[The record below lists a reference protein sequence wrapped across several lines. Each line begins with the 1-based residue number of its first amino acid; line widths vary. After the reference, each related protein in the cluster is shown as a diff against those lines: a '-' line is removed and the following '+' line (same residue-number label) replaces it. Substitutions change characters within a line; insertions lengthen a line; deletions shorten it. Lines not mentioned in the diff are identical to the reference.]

1 MGRSVRDRSSLFW
14 LLPLAALSLLLSVA
28 CWAAAKLRPDATL
41 VLIGLFSAFAI
52 AGCMDFRPKRRFR
65 ALRFA
70 AFSHTGRNWALFLA
84 TRSSIVGTSWPTLP
98 PG

>member
-52 AGCMDFRPKRRFR
+52 AVVACYRGLNGLK
-65 ALRFA
+65 L
-70 AFSHTGRNWALFLA
+70 L
-84 TRSSIVGTSWPTLP
+84 
-98 PG
+98 